1 MFRQLSEKS
10 IKQNQREQDALFEAL
25 DEMAWGS
32 VEVKIPLASEVEML
46 EKERITAALSL
57 HNGNRTKTADHL
69 GIGRTLLI
77 HKLKK
82 YNLV

>member
-1 MFRQLSEKS
+1 MFRQLTDKS

-25 DEMAWGS
+25 DEMAWN
-32 VEVKIPLASEVEML
+32 VEVRIPLASEVEML

>member
-1 MFRQLSEKS
+1 MYKS

-25 DEMAWGS
+25 DEMAWN
-32 VEVKIPLASEVEML
+32 VEVRIPLASEVEML

-82 YNLV
+82 YNLS

>member
-1 MFRQLSEKS
+1 MFRQLTDKS

-25 DEMAWGS
+25 DEMAWN
-32 VEVKIPLASEVEML
+32 VEVRIPLASEVEML

-82 YNLV
+82 YNLS

>member
-1 MFRQLSEKS
+1 MFRQLTDKS
-10 IKQNQREQDALFEAL
+10 IEQNQREQDALFEAL
-25 DEMAWGS
+25 DEMAWN

-46 EKERITAALSL
+46 EKERITAALDL

-82 YNLV
+82 YNLS

>member
-1 MFRQLSEKS
+1 MFRQLTDKS
-10 IKQNQREQDALFEAL
+10 IEQNQREQDALFEAL
-25 DEMAWGS
+25 DEMAWN
-32 VEVKIPLASEVEML
+32 VKVKIPLASEVEML

-82 YNLV
+82 YNLS

>member
-1 MFRQLSEKS
+1 MFRQLSL
-10 IKQNQREQDALFEAL
+10 KQNQLEQEALFEAF
-25 DEMAWGS
+25 DEMESDW
-32 VEVKIPLASEVEML
+32 VHTTIIQIPLGTEVEML
-46 EKERITAALSL
+46 EKDRIVTALAMYS
-57 HNGNRTKTADHL
+57 GNRTKTANHL

>member
-1 MFRQLSEKS
+1 MFRQLTDKS

-25 DEMAWGS
+25 DEMAWN

-82 YNLV
+82 YNLS

>member
-1 MFRQLSEKS
+1 MFRQLTDKS

-25 DEMAWGS
+25 DEMAWN
-32 VEVKIPLASEVEML
+32 VEVRIPLASEVEML

-82 YNLV
+82 YDLV

>member
-1 MFRQLSEKS
+1 MFRQLTDKS

-25 DEMAWGS
+25 DEMAWN

-46 EKERITAALSL
+46 EKDRITAALDL

-82 YNLV
+82 YNLS

>member
-1 MFRQLSEKS
+1 MFRQLTDKS
-10 IKQNQREQDALFEAL
+10 IEQNQREQDALFEAL
-25 DEMAWGS
+25 DEMAWN

-82 YNLV
+82 YNLS